1 MMSDSHPKILIVST
15 KVDIATDYVARELT
29 NIGAAFFRLDTESF
43 PLDVH
48 SSFRVGASLDSIHWD
63 WTSPLDTSHFDNIQA
78 VWYRR
83 HRLPKMPPNLH
94 DAHSEYS
101 LRESEWFLRGS
112 VLSIGKTS
120 DIAWMSH
127 PAQLQMAESKLY
139 QLTMAQKVGFTIPE
153 TLVSNDP
160 LQVRSFFKFVEGELV
175 VKPLR
180 LGYFDY
186 GDHQTS
192 VYTNKVEWEHLQND
206 SAIEVAP
213 VVYQRLLPKRFDI
226 RVTIVS
232 ERIFTVAIDS
242 QSIESAK
249 IDWRRTDTAN
259 LPHAIHQLP
268 DPLGEL
274 CLEYMSALGLTYG
287 ALDFVLTP
295 TGEYVFLEINP
306 NGQWVWL
313 EDKLGLPISNS
324 IASWLQR
331 HVEDR

>member
-1 MMSDSHPKILIVST
+1 MTSDSHPKILIVST

-29 NIGAAFFRLDTESF
+29 NIGAAFFRLDTEGF

-48 SSFRVGASLDSIHWD
+48 SSFRIGASLDSIHWD
-63 WTSPLDTSHFDNIQA
+63 WTSPFETSHFDKIRA

-94 DAHSEYS
+94 EAHSEYS

-112 VLSIGKTS
+112 VLSIGKIS

-127 PAQLQMAESKLY
+127 PAQVQMAESKLY
-139 QLTMAQKVGFTIPE
+139 QLTMAQKIGFTIPE

-160 LQVRSFFKFVEGELV
+160 SQVRSFFDFVEGELV

-192 VYTNKVEWEHLQND
+192 VYTNKVQREHLQDD
-206 SAIEVAP
+206 SAIEIAP
-213 VVYQRLLPKRFDI
+213 VVFQRLLPKRFDI
-226 RVTIVS
+226 RVTIVG
-232 ERIFTVAIDS
+232 EQIFTVAIDS

-259 LPHAIHQLP
+259 LPHAVHQLP
-268 DPLGEL
+268 DSLNQL
-274 CLEYMSALGLTYG
+274 CREYMSALGLTYG

-313 EDKLGLPISNS
+313 EDKLSLPISNS
-324 IASWLQR
+324 IASWLQS
-331 HVEDR
+331 HVEGR